1 MKMESN
7 KTLVIWF
14 KNGKTA
20 IFEQVGNLEAAEK
33 AIGFEYFNS
42 FYERK
47 MNAAFLVENVAG
59 FAESV

>member
-1 MKMESN
+1 MESN

-20 IFEQVGNLEAAEK
+20 IFEQVGNLEAAGK
-33 AIGFEYFNS
+33 AIGFEYYSNFH
-42 FYERK
+42 EAT

-59 FAESV
+59 FAETV